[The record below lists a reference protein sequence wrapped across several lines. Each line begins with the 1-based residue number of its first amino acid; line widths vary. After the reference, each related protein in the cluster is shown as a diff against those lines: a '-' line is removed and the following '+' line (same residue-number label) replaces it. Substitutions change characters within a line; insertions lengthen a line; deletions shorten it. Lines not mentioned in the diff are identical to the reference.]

1 MKGQGDISAVIEI
14 ETIAML
20 RDLLELPKSFLGG
33 FVTGAM
39 MSNFTCVAVARQWYG
54 KEKGIDIAKEGITV
68 PIHVLT
74 ATPHSSA
81 IKSLSFRNRK

>member
-1 MKGQGDISAVIEI
+1 
-14 ETIAML
+14 
-20 RDLLELPKSFLGG
+20 
-33 FVTGAM
+33 

-81 IKSLSFRNRK
+81 IKSLSLGIGSSNIIKIKLKRVTEKQFVLKIWKIISRH

>member
-1 MKGQGDISAVIEI
+1 
-14 ETIAML
+14 
-20 RDLLELPKSFLGG
+20 
-33 FVTGAM
+33 

-74 ATPHSSA
+74 ATPHSST
-81 IKSLSFRNRK
+81 IKSLSLLGIGSSNIIKIKLKRVTEKQFVLKIWKIISRH